1 MFLGIP
7 IGYAKK
13 LTKSEATEE
22 YNRMYIVKARL
33 SHVITQYF
41 D

>member
-22 YNRMYIVKARL
+22 YNRMYIALK
-33 SHVITQYF
+33 
-41 D
+41 